1 MLNGVHAMNKLAL
14 MLIALLSAGCETYW
28 VVPPANG
35 RVVDAR
41 SRQPIAQAEVTRVCE
56 DAPAQTTTD
65 SNGRFKFRGKRTIQL
80 ALGDPVCTPAS
91 YRIEA
96 KGYET
101 VETNGVGFGTAQ
113 QNGLRHDIGE
123 IQLTPR

>member
-1 MLNGVHAMNKLAL
+1 MNKLAFL
-14 MLIALLSAGCETYW
+14 LIALLATGCETYW

-56 DAPAQTTTD
+56 NAQAETTTD
-65 SNGRFKFRGKRTIQL
+65 SDGYFQFRGKRTIQL
-80 ALGDPVCTPAS
+80 SEGDAECTPAS

-101 VETNGVGFGTAQ
+101 VETNGVAFGSPKQ
-113 QNGLRHDIGE
+113 SGLRCNLGE
-123 IQLTPR
+123 IQLVPR